1 MTNDCRRNLVTPV
14 RSRIAVLVSAVA
26 TAVAV
31 TAVPANAVPDRARS
45 GSVLQQASPQDD
57 TTHSG
62 RQSPTTSGRGHRVQ
76 VGYVVDGDTIRLA
89 DGRYVRLIGID
100 TPERGRPYYRV
111 AKRYLDALVGDR
123 VRLVNPS
130 SVDDQDRYGRLLR
143 YLRVG
148 AHRRDAGLAQIR
160 KGYAHARYDGRD
172 GYDRHPMQA
181 TYRRTDAR
189 TPDLW

>member
-1 MTNDCRRNLVTPV
+1 MTPV
-14 RSRIAVLVSAVA
+14 RSRLAVLVSTVA
-26 TAVAV
+26 MAVAV
-31 TAVPANAVPDRARS
+31 TTVPANAAPDRAVS
-45 GSVLQQASPQDD
+45 GSPSPRASSHDD
-57 TTHSG
+57 ATHAD
-62 RQSPTTSGRGHRVQ
+62 RQSPTTSRRGHRVQ

-100 TPERGRPYYRV
+100 TPERGRPYYR
-111 AKRYLDALVGDR
+111 AATRYLDGMVGAR

-148 AHRRDAGLAQIR
+148 HHRRDAGLAQIR

-181 TYRRTDAR
+181 TYRRTDAHTR
-189 TPDLW
+189 DLW